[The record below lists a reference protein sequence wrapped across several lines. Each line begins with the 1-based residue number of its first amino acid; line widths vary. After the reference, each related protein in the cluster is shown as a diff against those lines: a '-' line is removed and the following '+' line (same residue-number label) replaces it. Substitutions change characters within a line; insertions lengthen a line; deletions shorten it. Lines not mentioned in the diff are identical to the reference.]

1 MPFGIRVRIT
11 HKVAAIGAIGFGGLA
26 LVGGI
31 YLAGDA
37 TQERYRL
44 IAADAAAI
52 SDRVDRLS
60 RELLESRRAEKD
72 FLLRSDEKYAQRH
85 ADLAR
90 SVEAD
95 FDALGR
101 QVRGPAL
108 ADLDKTIATIRA
120 GYATYRR
127 HFNAAV
133 EVRRKLGLTEELGLE
148 GALRKSVHEIETALN
163 KFDEPRLAVTMLM
176 MRRHEKDFMLRRAPK
191 YGDDMKKRVAE
202 FTTGLA
208 ASAIPQ
214 AARDDIKVKLANYQR
229 DFFEWMAAAQVFGN
243 EQKQMSDSYAAI
255 EPMIAAAQTSAE
267 KVRGESEAAY
277 EVARGDTKLHM
288 QVAIALVSLCVALL
302 AFLIGRAVAKPLS
315 AMTGAM
321 RKLADGDFAIVLPG
335 LGRRDEIGD
344 MAGAVETFKLKAAEK
359 AQAEAAQKEN
369 AARVA
374 AAARTAEMHKLAD
387 EFQAAVG
394 SIVGTVSSAS
404 SQLEAAAGT
413 LTQTA
418 ETTQQ
423 LAGAVAAA
431 SEQASSNVQS
441 VASAS
446 EELAGSVTEVSRQVQ
461 ESNRIAALAVQQA
474 EKTDAR
480 IGELSQAGQRIGD
493 VVKLITA
500 IAEQTNLL
508 ALNAT
513 IEAARAGEAGRGF
526 AVVASEVKALATQT
540 GKATEEI
547 GTQIARMQDATQES
561 VAAIKEIGA
570 TIGRVS
576 EITSGIAAAVEEQGA
591 ATQEISRNVQQAALG
606 TAQVASNITT
616 VNRGAS
622 ETGSASAQVLSSA
635 QSLSAES
642 NHLRREVD
650 KFLATVRAA

>member
-11 HKVAAIGAIGFGGLA
+11 HKIAAIGAIGFGGLA

-31 YLAGDA
+31 YLTGDA
-37 TQERYRL
+37 AQESYRVV
-44 IAADAAAI
+44 AADTRAI
-52 SDRVDRLS
+52 ADQVDRLS
-60 RELLESRRAEKD
+60 RDLLEGRRAEKD

-85 ADLAR
+85 ADLAK
-90 SVEAD
+90 SVERD
-95 FDALGR
+95 FDALS

-108 ADLDKTIATIRA
+108 ADLGKTVAAIRTSYA
-120 GYATYRR
+120 GYRQ
-127 HFNAAV
+127 HFNATV
-133 EVRRKLGLTEELGLE
+133 DTKRKLGLTEELGLE
-148 GALRKSVHEIETALN
+148 GTLRKSVHEIETALN

-191 YGDDMKKRVAE
+191 YGEDMKKRVAE
-202 FTTGLA
+202 FTSGLG

-229 DFFEWMAAAQVFGN
+229 DFFEWMAAAQAFGE
-243 EQKQMSDSYAAI
+243 EQKLMSDTYAAI
-255 EPMIAAAQTSAE
+255 EPMIAAAQTAVG
-267 KVRGESEAAY
+267 KVRDESEAADAA
-277 EVARGDTKLHM
+277 ARGSTKLQM
-288 QVAIALVSLCVALL
+288 QIAIALVSLGVALL

-321 RKLADGDFAIVLPG
+321 RKLADGDFAVVLPG

-344 MAGAVETFKLKAAEK
+344 MAGAVEMFKVKAAEK
-359 AQAEAAQKEN
+359 AQREADAKQAEA
-369 AARVA
+369 RA
-374 AAARTAEMHKLAD
+374 AAAMRKAEMHKLAD
-387 EFQAAVG
+387 SFEAAVG

-404 SQLEAAAGT
+404 AQLECAAGT
-413 LTQTA
+413 LTKTA

-423 LAGAVAAA
+423 LSIAVAAA
-431 SEQASSNVQS
+431 SEQASANVQS

-446 EELAGSVTEVSRQVQ
+446 EELAGSVGEIGRRVL
-461 ESNRIAALAVQQA
+461 ESSKIATQAVQQA
-474 EKTDAR
+474 ERTDAR
-480 IGELSQAGQRIGD
+480 MAELSQAGQRIGE

-500 IAEQTNLL
+500 VAEQTNLL

-547 GTQIARMQDATQES
+547 GAQIARMQDATQES

-576 EITSGIAAAVEEQGA
+576 EITSGIAAAVGEQGA
-591 ATQEISRNVQQAALG
+591 ATKEISRNVQQAALG
-606 TAQVASNITT
+606 TAQVASNITN
-616 VNRGAS
+616 VNRGAG
-622 ETGSASAQVLSSA
+622 ETGSASTQVLSSA
-635 QSLSAES
+635 QSLSSES
-642 NHLRREVD
+642 GRLRLEVD

>member
-11 HKVAAIGAIGFGGLA
+11 HKIAAIGAIGFGGLA

-31 YLAGDA
+31 YLTGDA

-44 IAADAAAI
+44 MAADAVAI
-52 SDRVDRLS
+52 SDRVDRLG
-60 RELLESRRAEKD
+60 RDLLESRRAEKD
-72 FLLRSDEKYAQRH
+72 FLLRNDEKYAQRH
-85 ADLAR
+85 ADLAK
-90 SVEAD
+90 SVETN

-101 QVRGPAL
+101 QVRAPAL
-108 ADLDKTIATIRA
+108 ADLDKTIAAIRA

-127 HFNAAV
+127 HFNATV
-133 EVRRKLGLTEELGLE
+133 DVKRKLGLTEQLGLE
-148 GALRKSVHEIETALN
+148 GALRKSVHEIETALS
-163 KFDEPRLAVTMLM
+163 KFDEPRLAVAMLM
-176 MRRHEKDFMLRRAPK
+176 MRRHEKDFMLRRTPK
-191 YGDDMKKRVAE
+191 YGDDMKKRADE
-202 FTTGLA
+202 FTAGLA
-208 ASAIPQ
+208 VSAIPQ
-214 AARDDIKVKLANYQR
+214 AARDDMKGKLANYQR

-243 EQKQMSDSYAAI
+243 EQKQMSDTYAAI
-255 EPMIAAAQTSAE
+255 EPMIAAVQTSVE

-277 EVARGDTKLHM
+277 EAARGGTRLQM
-288 QVAIALVSLCVALL
+288 QIAVALVSLCVALL

-321 RKLADGDFAIVLPG
+321 RRLADGDFAIVLPG

-359 AQAEAAQKEN
+359 AQAEAEQKES

-387 EFQAAVG
+387 EFQTAVG

-404 SQLEAAAGT
+404 RQLEAAAAT

-423 LAGAVAAA
+423 LSGAVAAA

-446 EELAGSVTEVSRQVQ
+446 EELASSVSEIGRQVQ
-461 ESNRIAALAVQQA
+461 ESSRIAAQAVMQA

-480 IGELSQAGQRIGD
+480 IGELSQAGRRIGD

-561 VAAIKEIGA
+561 VAAIQEIGT

-591 ATQEISRNVQQAALG
+591 ATQEIARNVQQAAKG
-606 TAQVASNITT
+606 TAEVASNITI
-616 VNRGAS
+616 VNRGAG

-635 QSLSAES
+635 RSLLSDS
-642 NHLRREVD
+642 NHLRLEVD

>member
-1 MPFGIRVRIT
+1 MFGSALRIRVT
-11 HKVAAIGAIGFGGLA
+11 HKIAAIGAIGFGGLV

-31 YLAGDA
+31 YLTGDA
-37 TQERYRL
+37 AQERYRL
-44 IAADAAAI
+44 VAADAGTM
-52 SDRVDRLS
+52 SDKVDRLS
-60 RELLESRRAEKD
+60 RDLLESRRAEKD
-72 FLLRSDEKYAQRH
+72 FLLRSDEKYAKRH
-85 ADLAR
+85 AELAK
-90 SVEAD
+90 SLEAG

-101 QVRGPAL
+101 QIRAAGL
-108 ADLDKTIATIRA
+108 ADLDQSFGAIGTGFGI
-120 GYATYRR
+120 YLR

-133 EVRRKLGLTEELGLE
+133 DIRRKLGLTEDAGLE
-148 GALRKSVHEIETALN
+148 GTLRKSVHEIETALN

-191 YGDDMKKRVAE
+191 YGGDMKKRVAE

-214 AARDDIKVKLANYQR
+214 AARDDIQVKLANYQR
-229 DFFEWMAAAQVFGN
+229 DFFEWMAAAQVFGD
-243 EQKQMSDSYAAI
+243 EQKQMSHSYAAI
-255 EPMIAAAQTSAE
+255 EPMIAAAQTSVE
-267 KVRGESEAAY
+267 KVRSESEAAY
-277 EVARGDTKLHM
+277 ETARGGTKLQM
-288 QVAIALVSLCVALL
+288 QIAIALVSLCVALL

-359 AQAEAAQKEN
+359 ARAEVEQKES
-369 AARVA
+369 AARIA
-374 AAARTAEMHKLAD
+374 AAARKAEMHKLAD

-394 SIVGTVSSAS
+394 SIVGSVSSAS
-404 SQLEAAAGT
+404 GQLEAAAGT

-446 EELAGSVTEVSRQVQ
+446 GELASSVTEVSRQVQ
-461 ESNRIAALAVQQA
+461 ESSRIAAEAVRQA
-474 EKTDAR
+474 EQTNAR

-540 GKATEEI
+540 G
-547 GTQIARMQDATQES
+547 
-561 VAAIKEIGA
+561 
-570 TIGRVS
+570 
-576 EITSGIAAAVEEQGA
+576 
-591 ATQEISRNVQQAALG
+591 
-606 TAQVASNITT
+606 
-616 VNRGAS
+616 
-622 ETGSASAQVLSSA
+622 
-635 QSLSAES
+635 
-642 NHLRREVD
+642 
-650 KFLATVRAA
+650 